1 MKEVIQ
7 KLQLQIL
14 NQNSSGTSYENMN
27 DNNNYNELKAKFDDA
42 IQKLKILNKEFD
54 STVNDVVHLNILVDN
69 SERALEDITKTVN
82 IIKET
87 NLLPD
92 ELKEHFD
99 KLTEILENYQATM
112 TEMNSNTHNNRESY
126 GNEMHNDEQLQTE
139 IQVHTNKQIGLKN
152 ELGELQRKLALK
164 VQLHRKIQLN
174 STYICQSTEDISET
188 NRKIAEYEQRI
199 SELET
204 ELANAN
210 NKKVGKI
217 SEDRRVKLQQMETE
231 LAQLR
236 KKLVNQTKQLKANED
251 NVKRVNVL
259 NKEIIEMKATKV
271 KLVRSM
277 RQESENFRQY
287 KLNKQKEVCQ
297 LKAKD
302 VKLVNE
308 MKRKDNLYE
317 KQHKVLKRK
326 VEEVAAVN
334 KRLKDLLDRRQHKQK
349 VAPSSSDSKLKRT
362 SEDFKS
368 WIDNELELIVSIVDA
383 QVTLKQLMDER
394 AKIKERLIQLKSTTI
409 TYEEGEENQ
418 HEKIVADIEMDLNVR
433 NAQISDLQ
441 QKIVESDIDSK
452 IKSFASNSQT
462 PDQLKIMIRH
472 IVQTFVSLRHD
483 FAGNR
488 LKFSD
493 LLGALELSDETNLQN
508 KQELDEYKKLY
519 EDKLSEMEKIYED
532 KLCFFTTKLE
542 RNEQS
547 INKYKSY
554 LSAQNLND
562 LSLNRNDS
570 IEECYSNNYQERIKE
585 LHKEIEQRDLIIAE
599 LKENGQRKKR
609 KNSKPQDEIQEYY
622 EEVEEE
628 EDMED
633 DLDFNDS
640 LVDPTYRGTP
650 YSRRTRSNVRCL
662 VFNFSYMFLILSQF
676 TEHYPSSGY
685 FTNER
690 CKKVSGWQIKMRL

>member
-1 MKEVIQ
+1 M
-7 KLQLQIL
+7 
-14 NQNSSGTSYENMN
+14 GDN
-27 DNNNYNELKAKFDDA
+27 DNYNDLKAKFDDA
-42 IQKLKILNKEFD
+42 IQRLKLLNKELE
-54 STVNDVVHLNILVDN
+54 STVNDVVHLNIIVDN

-82 IIKET
+82 VIKET
-87 NLLPD
+87 NILPD
-92 ELKEHFD
+92 ELREHFD
-99 KLTEILENYQATM
+99 KLTDILEKYQATM
-112 TEMNSNTHNNRESY
+112 TEMNDNTHNSRESY
-126 GNEMHNDEQLQTE
+126 GNESHNDEQLQTE

-152 ELGELQRKLALK
+152 ELGELQRRLALK
-164 VQLHRKIQLN
+164 VELHRKIQLN

-188 NRKIAEYEQRI
+188 NRKITEYEQRI

-217 SEDRRVKLQQMETE
+217 SEDRRVRLQQMETE

-287 KLNKQKEVCQ
+287 KLTKQKEVCQ

-317 KQHKVLKRK
+317 KQHRVMKRK

-334 KRLKDLLDRRQHKQK
+334 KRLKDLLDRRQHKLK
-349 VAPSSSDSKLKRT
+349 VAPSNSDSKSKRT

-383 QVTLKQLMDER
+383 KVTIKQLMDER
-394 AKIKERLIQLKSTTI
+394 ATIKERLIQLKSTTI

-418 HEKIVADIEMDLNVR
+418 NEKAIADLEMDLSVR

-441 QKIVESDIDSK
+441 QKIIESDIDSK
-452 IKSFASNSQT
+452 IKAFASNSQT
-462 PDQLKIMIRH
+462 PDQSKIMIRH

-493 LLGALELSDETNLQN
+493 LMGALELSDETNLQN

-519 EDKLSEMEKIYED
+519 EDKLSEMEKMYED

-547 INKYKSY
+547 INRYKSY
-554 LSAQNLND
+554 LSAKNLND
-562 LSLNRNDS
+562 LSLNRSDC
-570 IEECYSNNYQERIKE
+570 IEESYSTNYQERVKE
-585 LHKEIEQRDLIIAE
+585 LRKEIEERDLIIAE
-599 LKENGQRKKR
+599 LKENGQRRKR
-609 KNSKPQDEIQEYY
+609 KHPKLQDEIQEHY

-628 EDMED
+628 EEMED

-640 LVDPTYRGTP
+640 LVDPSYHGTP
-650 YSRRTRSNVRCL
+650 YSRRTRSKVSCL
-662 VFNFSYMFLILSQF
+662 QLFYMFIILISQF

-685 FTNER
+685 FINEC
-690 CKKVSGWQIKMRL
+690 CKTVSGWQTKMRL